1 MADIKATSAITIV
14 DMSDGKQLSVYISS
28 NQARIQIKDVNAN
41 TWTPDWSV
49 GAGNVIL
56 TPSVYVNQ
64 SAVALVGAGAVVTWE
79 RRAGSGSVSALEA
92 NETVS
97 NGVLTVNANK
107 LSTASGG
114 LLTYIVTVTYT
125 DPDTALVSVAKNE
138 ISFALVTTGENAK
151 SAWIS
156 GEQAFKYA
164 AGASTP
170 VPASITLT
178 ANLQN
183 VSMSKWQYKN
193 GGSWSDFAPAQTG
206 TTIAIGPTDPCFLGG
221 GTATIRIITSDANV
235 GDTTSIYKV
244 TDGTAGAPSSIVYLT
259 NESIVFSANA
269 SGQVAATTVNSAVVA
284 YTGASKVT
292 PTLGTISGAP
302 TGMTVTAG
310 AAVSNEIPLTIT
322 IAANS
327 KLGGDTS
334 LSGEVLIPITA
345 PVSTTLRLSWAKVNT
360 GATGSAGGTGAPGA
374 NAKTADIAVTNQ
386 VFKSEDGGTTY
397 TPASIVMT
405 PTFQTVTYSKW
416 QYSINGGSTFV
427 DAASGSNGITIAGNV
442 LTLANDSALF
452 TASVTSIP
460 FRVIT
465 SDAAVHDT
473 VTISRVSSGLGGLT
487 AILSNE
493 AHTFTAN
500 NAGTVSS
507 YAGSGTTIRLFEGG
521 TELTYDASGTTNGTW
536 KTTASGAGTI
546 TPGTI
551 TDGGLHAI
559 VADHSAMSGDTASIS
574 YTITGKRLTG
584 GAISIVVMQTF
595 SKAKMGAVG
604 ADAIVFSVFAPNGS
618 VFVNQQGNLTL
629 DCVMYKGSTAVTPS
643 YSWRKYAGGNWNTV
657 VGTTKSVSIAGSSVS
672 GTGQFKCIAT
682 YNSVAYE
689 DFITLEDKTDN
700 YQSTIDS
707 TAGNVF
713 KNTVGSTVLICRV
726 FQNGVEVDAAKSTS
740 WGPSTSERP
749 ATPATGAFYYQYA
762 NTAPTTASRPTTVW
776 RWSGSAW
783 VDVTADATYK
793 HTLTYKWYRRNAS
806 GAPESGD
813 GGGTGLLATGKLIYV
828 DGSMVTDKA
837 VITCEVE

>member
-64 SAVALVGAGAVVTWE
+64 SAVALTGAGAVVTWE
-79 RRAGSGSVSALEA
+79 RRAGSGNVGVLEA

-107 LSTASGG
+107 LSTAAGG

-156 GEQAFKYA
+156 GEQVFKYA
-164 AGASTP
+164 AGAGTP
-170 VPASITLT
+170 TPASITLT

-206 TTIAIGPTDPCFLGG
+206 TTIAIGPTDPCFLSGA
-221 GTATIRIITSDANV
+221 TATIRIVTSDANV

-244 TDGTAGAPSSIVYLT
+244 TDGTAGGAGDPGQNASVAFLT
-259 NESIVFSANA
+259 NENMTFAGNV
-269 SGQVAATTVNSAVVA
+269 SGQVAATTVTCNVVA
-284 YTGASKVT
+284 YTGTTKVT
-292 PTLGTISGAP
+292 PTVGTVTGAV
-302 TGMTVTAG
+302 TGMTVTKL
-310 AAVSNEIPLTIT
+310 AAASNEIPIQIA
-322 IAANS
+322 IAANAT
-327 KLGGDTS
+327 LGGVGAQQGT
-334 LSGEVLIPITA
+334 LTVPITT
-345 PVSTTLRLSWAKVNT
+345 PVATTLYITWSKVNT
-360 GATGSAGGTGAPGA
+360 GAT
-374 NAKTADIAVTNQ
+374 
-386 VFKSEDGGTTY
+386 
-397 TPASIVMT
+397 
-405 PTFQTVTYSKW
+405 
-416 QYSINGGSTFV
+416 
-427 DAASGSNGITIAGNV
+427 
-442 LTLANDSALF
+442 
-452 TASVTSIP
+452 
-460 FRVIT
+460 
-465 SDAAVHDT
+465 
-473 VTISRVSSGLGGLT
+473 
-487 AILSNE
+487 
-493 AHTFTAN
+493 
-500 NAGTVSS
+500 
-507 YAGSGTTIRLFEGG
+507 
-521 TELTYDASGTTNGTW
+521 
-536 KTTASGAGTI
+536 
-546 TPGTI
+546 
-551 TDGGLHAI
+551 
-559 VADHSAMSGDTASIS
+559 
-574 YTITGKRLTG
+574 
-584 GAISIVVMQTF
+584 
-595 SKAKMGAVG
+595 G

-629 DCVMYKGSTAVTPS
+629 DCVMYKGATAVTPS
-643 YSWRKYAGGNWNTV
+643 YSWRKYTGGNWDTV
-657 VGTTKSVSIAGSSVS
+657 VSTTKTATIAGSSVS

-713 KNTVGSTVLICRV
+713 KNTVGNTVLICRV
-726 FQNGVEVDAAKSTS
+726 FQNGIEVDAAKSTS

-806 GAPESGD
+806 GVPESGD

>member
-1 MADIKATSAITIV
+1 MANTKATSAITIV

-28 NQARIQIKDVNAN
+28 NQPRIQIRDVNASS
-41 TWTPDWSV
+41 WTPDWSL
-49 GAGNVIL
+49 GGGNVIL

-64 SAVALVGAGAVVTWE
+64 SAVALVGAGAEVTWE
-79 RRAGSGSVSALEA
+79 RRAGSGNIGVLEA
-92 NETVS
+92 NETVV

-107 LSTASGG
+107 LSTAAGG
-114 LLTYIVTVTYT
+114 LLTYVVTVKYT
-125 DPDTALVSVAKNE
+125 DPDTELESVAKNE

-164 AGASTP
+164 AGVSTP
-170 VPASITLT
+170 TPASITLT

-206 TTIAIGPTDPCFLGG
+206 TTISIAPSSPAFVSGS
-221 GTATIRIITSDANV
+221 TATIRLVTSNPNI

-244 TDGTAGAPSSIVYLT
+244 TDGAPATLSSIVYLT

-269 SGQVAATTVNSAVVA
+269 SGQIPATTVNSAVVA
-284 YTGASKVT
+284 YTGSDKVT
-292 PTLGTISGAP
+292 PTLGTISGVP
-302 TGMTVTAG
+302 TGMTVTPG
-310 AAVSNEIPLTIT
+310 TAVGNEIPLAIA

-327 KLGGDTS
+327 TLGGDGPR
-334 LSGEVLIPITA
+334 SGEVLIPITA
-345 PVSTTLRLSWAKVNT
+345 PVPTTLRLSWAKINA
-360 GATGSAGGTGAPGA
+360 GGIGPEGGTGPAGSP
-374 NAKTADIAVTNQ
+374 AKTANIAVTNQ
-386 VFKSEDGGTTY
+386 VFKSENGGVSY

-416 QYSINGGSTFV
+416 QYSVNGGSTFV

-442 LTLANDSALF
+442 LTLANTSPLF

-493 AHTFTAN
+493 AHVFQAN

-521 TELTYDASGTTNGTW
+521 TELTYDNVGTANGTW
-536 KTTASGAGTI
+536 KAVAAGGGTI
-546 TPGTI
+546 TPGAI

-559 VADHSAMSGDTASIS
+559 VANHSAMGGDTASIS
-574 YTITGKRLTG
+574 YTITGKRITG
-584 GAISIVVMQTF
+584 GDISLVAIQTF
-595 SKAKMGAVG
+595 AKAKMGAVG
-604 ADAIVFSVFAPNGS
+604 ADAVVFSVFAPSGS

-629 DCVMYKGSTAVTPS
+629 DCVMYKGSTAVTPT
-643 YSWRKYAGGNWNTV
+643 YSWRKYAGGNWNTI

-700 YQSTIDS
+700 YQSTIES
-707 TAGNVF
+707 TAGTVF
-713 KNTVGSTVLICRV
+713 KNTVGNTVLICRV
-726 FQNGVEVDAAKSTS
+726 FQNGLEVDAVKSTK

-749 ATPATGAFYYQYA
+749 GTPATGDFYYQYA

-783 VDVTADATYK
+783 VDVTADATHK

-806 GAPESGD
+806 GAEESGD
-813 GGGTGLLATGKLIYV
+813 GGGTGLFATGKLIYV
-828 DGSMVTDKA
+828 DDSMVTDKA

>member
-49 GAGNVIL
+49 GAGNVVL

-64 SAVALVGAGAVVTWE
+64 SAVALTGAGAVVTWE
-79 RRAGSGSVSALEA
+79 RRAGSGSVGALEA
-92 NETVS
+92 NETVT

-107 LSTASGG
+107 LSTAAGG

-164 AGASTP
+164 AGAGSPT
-170 VPASITLT
+170 PASITLT

-183 VSMSKWQYKN
+183 VSMTKWQYKN
-193 GGSWSDFAPAQTG
+193 GAGWSDFAPAETG
-206 TTIAIGPTDPCFLGG
+206 TTIAIAPNSAAFLGG
-221 GTATIRIITSDANV
+221 ATATIRIVTSDANV

-244 TDGTAGAPSSIVYLT
+244 TDGTSGTSSSIAYLT
-259 NESIVFSANA
+259 NESVVFPANV

-284 YTGASKVT
+284 YTGTSKVT
-292 PTLGTISGAP
+292 PTLGTISGMP
-302 TGMTVTAG
+302 TGMTVTPG
-310 AAVSNEIPLTIT
+310 SVVNNEIPLTIAIT
-322 IAANS
+322 ANS
-327 KLGGDTS
+327 TLGGAGP

-360 GATGSAGGTGAPGA
+360 GATGSTGGTGATGA
-374 NAKTADIAVTNQ
+374 PAKTADIAVTNQ

-442 LTLANDSALF
+442 LTLANNSALF

-493 AHTFTAN
+493 AHVFAAN

-521 TELTYDASGTTNGTW
+521 TELTYDGAGTSNGTW
-536 KTTASGAGTI
+536 KIVATPTGITT
-546 TPGTI
+546 GTI
-551 TDGGLHAI
+551 TDSGLFVTI
-559 VADHSAMSGDTASIS
+559 GDHSAMGGDTASIS
-574 YTITGKRLTG
+574 YAITGKRTTG
-584 GAISIVVMQTF
+584 GAISLVAIQTF
-595 SKAKMGAVG
+595 AKAKMGAVG
-604 ADAIVFSVFAPNGS
+604 ADAIVFSVFAPSGS
-618 VFVNQQGNLTL
+618 VFINQQGNLTL

-726 FQNGVEVDAAKSTS
+726 FQNGLEVDAAKNTS

-749 ATPATGAFYYQYA
+749 ATPATGDFYYQYA

-806 GAPESGD
+806 GVPESGD

>member
-49 GAGNVIL
+49 GAGNVVL

-64 SAVALVGAGAVVTWE
+64 SAVALTGAGAVVTWE
-79 RRAGSGSVSALEA
+79 RRAGSGSVGVLEA
-92 NETVS
+92 NETVT

-107 LSTASGG
+107 LSTAAGG

-164 AGASTP
+164 AGAGTP
-170 VPASITLT
+170 TPASITLT

-206 TTIAIGPTDPCFLGG
+206 TTIAIAPDSAAFLGG
-221 GTATIRIITSDANV
+221 ATATIRIVTSDANV

-244 TDGTAGAPSSIVYLT
+244 TDGTSGTSSSIAYLT
-259 NESIVFSANA
+259 NESVVFPANV
-269 SGQVAATTVNSAVVA
+269 SGQVASTTVNSAVVA
-284 YTGASKVT
+284 YTGTTKVT

-302 TGMTVTAG
+302 TGMTVTPG
-310 AAVSNEIPLTIT
+310 AAVNNEIPLTIT
-322 IAANS
+322 ITANS
-327 KLGGDTS
+327 TLGGAGP

-360 GATGSAGGTGAPGA
+360 GATGSTGGTGAAGA
-374 NAKTADIAVTNQ
+374 DAKTVNIAVTNQ

-397 TPASIVMT
+397 TPSSIVMT

-442 LTLANDSALF
+442 LTLANNSALF

-493 AHTFTAN
+493 AHVFAAN

-521 TELTYDASGTTNGTW
+521 TELTYDGVGTSNGTW
-536 KTTASGAGTI
+536 KIVATPTGITTGS
-546 TPGTI
+546 I
-551 TDGGLHAI
+551 TDSGLFVTI
-559 VADHSAMSGDTASIS
+559 GDHSAMGGDTASIS
-574 YTITGKRLTG
+574 YAITGKRTTG
-584 GAISIVVMQTF
+584 GAISLVAIQTF
-595 SKAKMGAVG
+595 AKAKMGAVG
-604 ADAIVFSVFAPNGS
+604 ADAVVFSVFAPSGS
-618 VFVNQQGNLTL
+618 VFINQQGNLTL

-643 YSWRKYAGGNWNTV
+643 YSWRKYAGGNWDTV

-713 KNTVGSTVLICRV
+713 KNTVGNTVLICRV
-726 FQNGVEVDAAKSTS
+726 FQNGVEVDTAKGTS
-740 WGPSTSERP
+740 WGPSASERP
-749 ATPATGAFYYQYA
+749 GSPTTGTFYYQYA

>member
-14 DMSDGKQLSVYISS
+14 DMSDGKQLSIYISS

-49 GAGNVIL
+49 GVGNVIL

-64 SAVALVGAGAVVTWE
+64 SAVALTGAGAVITWE
-79 RRAGSGSVSALEA
+79 RRAGSGSVGVLEA
-92 NETVS
+92 NETVV

-107 LSTASGG
+107 LSTAAGG

-151 SAWIS
+151 NAWIS

-164 AGASTP
+164 AGGGS
-170 VPASITLT
+170 PAPTSITLT

-183 VSMSKWQYKN
+183 VSMLKWQYKSGN
-193 GGSWSDFAPAQTG
+193 DWLDFVPAQTG
-206 TTIAIGPTDPCFLGG
+206 TTIAIAPDSLAFLGG
-221 GTATIRIITSDANV
+221 ATATVRIITSDANV

-244 TDGTAGAPSSIVYLT
+244 TDGSSGESSSIVYLA
-259 NESIVFSANA
+259 NESIVFPANA

-292 PTLGTISGAP
+292 PTLGTISGMP
-302 TGMTVTAG
+302 TGMTVTPG
-310 AAVSNEIPLTIT
+310 AAVSNEIPLTIA
-322 IAANS
+322 IAPDS
-327 KLGGDTS
+327 PLGGDGS
-334 LSGEVLIPITA
+334 LSGEVLIQITE

-360 GATGSAGGTGAPGA
+360 GAPGSTGGTGAD
-374 NAKTADIAVTNQ
+374 AKTANIAITNQ
-386 VFKSEDGGTTY
+386 VFKSENGGTSY
-397 TPASIVMT
+397 TPTSIVMT

-416 QYSINGGSTFV
+416 QYSVNGGSTFV
-427 DAASGSNGITIAGNV
+427 DAASGSNGITIAGSV
-442 LTLANDSALF
+442 LTLANNSPLF

-473 VTISRVSSGLGGLT
+473 VTVSRVSSGLGGLT

-493 AHTFTAN
+493 AHVFAAN
-500 NAGTVSS
+500 NAGTVGS

-521 TELTYDASGTTNGTW
+521 TELTYNNIGTTNGTW
-536 KTTASGAGTI
+536 KAVASGSGI
-546 TPGTI
+546 TPGAI
-551 TDGGLHAI
+551 TDGGLHGI
-559 VADHSAMSGDTASIS
+559 VDDHDEMDGDTASIS
-574 YTITGKRLTG
+574 YAITGKRITG
-584 GAISIVVMQTF
+584 GAISLVAIQTF
-595 SKAKMGAVG
+595 AKAKMGTDAV
-604 ADAIVFSVFAPNGS
+604 VFSVFAPGGS
-618 VFVNQQGNLTL
+618 VFINQQGNLTL
-629 DCVMYKGSTAVTPS
+629 DCVMYKGSTAVTPT
-643 YSWRKYAGGNWNTV
+643 YSWRQYIGGNWNTIL
-657 VGTTKSVSIAGSSVS
+657 GTTKSVSVAGSTVS

-700 YQSTIDS
+700 YQSTIES
-707 TAGNVF
+707 TAGSVF
-713 KNTVGSTVLICRV
+713 KNTVGNTTLICRV
-726 FQNGVEVDAAKSTS
+726 FQNGLEVDDVKSTK

-749 ATPATGAFYYQYA
+749 ATPATGDFYYQYA
-762 NTAPTTASRPTTVW
+762 NTVPTTASRPTTVW

-783 VDVTADATYK
+783 VDVTANATYK
-793 HTLTYKWYRRNAS
+793 HILTYKWFRRNAS
-806 GAPESGD
+806 GVPESSD
-813 GGGTGLLATGKLIYV
+813 GGGTGLFATGKLIYV

-837 VITCEVE
+837 VITCEVT

>member
-28 NQARIQIKDVNAN
+28 NQARIQIKDVNTN
-41 TWTPDWSV
+41 TWMPDWSV
-49 GAGNVIL
+49 GVGNVIL

-64 SAVALVGAGAVVTWE
+64 SAVALTGAGAVVTWE
-79 RRAGSGSVSALEA
+79 RRAGSGSVGVLEA

-107 LSTASGG
+107 LSTAVGG

-156 GEQAFKYA
+156 GEQVFKYA

-170 VPASITLT
+170 APASITLT

-206 TTIAIGPTDPCFLGG
+206 TTIAIAPDSPAFLGG
-221 GTATIRIITSDANV
+221 AVATIRAVTSDANI
-235 GDTTSIYKV
+235 GDTTSVYKV
-244 TDGTAGAPSSIVYLT
+244 TDGTAGGAGAAGQNASVAFLT
-259 NESIVFSANA
+259 NENITFAGNV
-269 SGQVAATTVNSAVVA
+269 SGQVAAITVICNVVA
-284 YTGASKVT
+284 YTGTTKVT
-292 PTLGTISGAP
+292 PTVGTVTGAV
-302 TGMTVTAG
+302 TGMTVTKLAET
-310 AAVSNEIPLTIT
+310 SNEIPIQIA
-322 IAANS
+322 IAANAT
-327 KLGGDTS
+327 LGGAGAQQGT
-334 LSGEVLIPITA
+334 LTVPITT
-345 PVSTTLRLSWAKVNT
+345 PVATTLYITWSKVNT
-360 GATGSAGGTGAPGA
+360 GAT
-374 NAKTADIAVTNQ
+374 
-386 VFKSEDGGTTY
+386 
-397 TPASIVMT
+397 
-405 PTFQTVTYSKW
+405 
-416 QYSINGGSTFV
+416 
-427 DAASGSNGITIAGNV
+427 
-442 LTLANDSALF
+442 
-452 TASVTSIP
+452 
-460 FRVIT
+460 
-465 SDAAVHDT
+465 
-473 VTISRVSSGLGGLT
+473 
-487 AILSNE
+487 
-493 AHTFTAN
+493 
-500 NAGTVSS
+500 
-507 YAGSGTTIRLFEGG
+507 
-521 TELTYDASGTTNGTW
+521 
-536 KTTASGAGTI
+536 
-546 TPGTI
+546 
-551 TDGGLHAI
+551 
-559 VADHSAMSGDTASIS
+559 
-574 YTITGKRLTG
+574 
-584 GAISIVVMQTF
+584 
-595 SKAKMGAVG
+595 G

-629 DCVMYKGSTAVTPS
+629 DCVMYKGATAVTPS
-643 YSWRKYAGGNWNTV
+643 YSWRQYAGGNWNTV
-657 VGTTKSVSIAGSSVS
+657 VSTTKTATIAGSTVS

-700 YQSTIDS
+700 YQSIIDS

-713 KNTVGSTVLICRV
+713 KNTVGNTVLTCRV

-783 VDVTADATYK
+783 VDVTADVTYK

-806 GAPESGD
+806 GVPESGD
-813 GGGTGLLATGKLIYV
+813 GGGTGLFATGKLIYV

>member
-49 GAGNVIL
+49 GAGNVVL

-64 SAVALVGAGAVVTWE
+64 SAVALTGAGAVVTWE
-79 RRAGSGSVSALEA
+79 RRAGSGSVGVLEA
-92 NETVS
+92 NETVA

-107 LSTASGG
+107 LSTAAGG

-164 AGASTP
+164 AGAGTP
-170 VPASITLT
+170 TPASITLT

-206 TTIAIGPTDPCFLGG
+206 TTIAIAPDSVAFLGG
-221 GTATIRIITSDANV
+221 ATATIRIVTSDANV

-244 TDGTAGAPSSIVYLT
+244 TDGSSGTSSSITYLT
-259 NESIVFSANA
+259 NESMVFPANV

-284 YTGASKVT
+284 YTGTSKVT
-292 PTLGTISGAP
+292 PTLGTISGMP
-302 TGMTVTAG
+302 TGMTVTPG
-310 AAVSNEIPLTIT
+310 AAVNNEIPLTIA

-327 KLGGDTS
+327 TLGGPGP

-345 PVSTTLRLSWAKVNT
+345 PVSITLRLSWAKVNT
-360 GATGSAGGTGAPGA
+360 GATGSTGGTGETGAP
-374 NAKTADIAVTNQ
+374 AKTADIAVTNQ

-427 DAASGSNGITIAGNV
+427 DAASGSNGITIAGSV
-442 LTLANDSALF
+442 LTLANNSALF

-536 KTTASGAGTI
+536 KVVAAATGITAGA
-546 TPGTI
+546 I

-584 GAISIVVMQTF
+584 GAISIVAMQTF
-595 SKAKMGAVG
+595 SKAKMGT
-604 ADAIVFSVFAPNGS
+604 DAIVFSVFAPSGS
-618 VFVNQQGNLTL
+618 VFINQQGNLTL
-629 DCVMYKGSTAVTPS
+629 DCVMYKGATAVTPS
-643 YSWRKYAGGNWNTV
+643 YSWRKYAGGNWDTV

-713 KNTVGSTVLICRV
+713 KNTVGNTILTCRV

-740 WGPSTSERP
+740 WGPSASERP
-749 ATPATGAFYYQYA
+749 ASPATGAFYYQYA

-806 GAPESGD
+806 GVPESGD
-813 GGGTGLLATGKLIYV
+813 GGGTGLFATGKLIYV